1 MEVID
6 PIYFD
11 RFLNLLEDYLYEQ
24 GWYVN
29 GRYIREKYFTYMAV
43 EDYLEA
49 HCYSRP
55 KSKEIVENF
64 RQQAKK
70 DSMEETERKNI
81 WDEGWSAFWSGKK
94 QDACPD
100 YSEQEKRDEWMS
112 GWLTA
117 QSSDESAS
125 PTEIS

>member
-6 PIYFD
+6 PNDFD

-29 GRYIREKYFTYMAV
+29 GRYIREKCFTYMAV

-49 HCYSRP
+49 HCYSRA
-55 KSKEIVENF
+55 KSKEIVEDI
-64 RQQAKK
+64 RRQAKK
-70 DSMEETERKNI
+70 DNMDETTRKSI
-81 WDEGWSAFWSGKK
+81 WNEGWEAFWAKK
-94 QDACPD
+94 GQDACPS
-100 YSEQEKRDEWMS
+100 YPEQEQRDEWMS

-117 QSSDESAS
+117 QSA
-125 PTEIS
+125 EILPLPSENP